1 MSQSKTKTVRASEEQ
16 WARWTEASGG
26 NLNRWIC
33 TALDQHV
40 DYEKALA
47 RVEEVSAPAVPVT
60 QPPRSDFGFKPHPKP
75 GHMKKGRR

>member
-1 MSQSKTKTVRASEEQ
+1 MAQSKTKTVRASEEQ
-16 WARWTEASGG
+16 WARWTEAAKG

-47 RVEEVSAPAVPVT
+47 RVEEEVPVS
-60 QPPRSDFGFKPHPKP
+60 QPPVPVSQKSDFVFRPDP
-75 GHMKKGRR
+75 KKGRR